1 VTLRL
6 AAACAAGVLAVLVT
20 GAPAA
25 AHSGETATSTAYH
38 SRLVSVSPSVS
49 GARLEL
55 VRHGTHVQVTRSGAR
70 EVVVLGYQ
78 GEPYLKLTADGVYAS
93 ATSATS
99 YVNEILDPRTRPAG
113 SAASGSGASGSG
125 ALWHRIATGPQY
137 RWHDHRTHWI
147 GTALPPAAQADPAHE
162 HRITNWTIGL
172 EVDGRSVTAA
182 GTLDYLPPPEP
193 SLWWAAILVAAAAV
207 GLLGRWPR
215 ALGVLLGLA
224 GLAALAEGIGRSLD
238 YGDAGWAILGG
249 LFGRDTYGTLTALGA
264 VAAGVVAVLRRPAG
278 EFALALAG
286 VCLAVLAGVT
296 RADVFAVGGA
306 PVPWNPLFSRLAVAA
321 ALAIGAGVTVAA
333 WQRLRAERR
342 AAVPTS

>member
-1 VTLRL
+1 MRLRL

-20 GAPAA
+20 AAPAA

-38 SRLVSVSPSVS
+38 SRLVSVSPSVP

-55 VRHGTHVQVTRSGAR
+55 DRHGTHVQVTRSGAR

-99 YVNEILDPRTRPAG
+99 YVNEILDPKTRPAG
-113 SAASGSGASGSG
+113 SAP
-125 ALWHRIATGPQY
+125 LWRRIADGPQY

-182 GTLDYLPPPEP
+182 GTLDYLPPPQP
-193 SLWWAAILVAAAAV
+193 SLWWAAVLVAAAAV
-207 GLLGRWPR
+207 ALLGRWPR

-296 RADVFAVGGA
+296 RADVFAFGGA
-306 PVPWNPLFSRLAVAA
+306 PVPWNPLFSRLAVGA

-342 AAVPTS
+342 ATAPAATG